1 MKARAEDYHRRV
13 EERERAEEEA
23 RRLQGLRGG
32 PPPADE
38 GMGSPYG
45 DQPVQYGAGR
55 QGERLK
61 RSAGPRREQRPGEL
75 LGRSI
80 HMQQAPMPPQQQ
92 PQPVVQ
98 QQQQL
103 EPPVVDLSRSQAIPV
118 LPPDLGRS
126 QLLSQSASSQ
136 AQPGP
141 QPSEIEIPQICLLYT
156 SPSPRD

>member
-1 MKARAEDYHRRV
+1 
-13 EERERAEEEA
+13 
-23 RRLQGLRGG
+23 
-32 PPPADE
+32 
-38 GMGSPYG
+38 
-45 DQPVQYGAGR
+45 
-55 QGERLK
+55 
-61 RSAGPRREQRPGEL
+61 
-75 LGRSI
+75 
-80 HMQQAPMPPQQQ
+80 MQQAPMPPQQQ

-141 QPSEIEIPQICLLYT
+141 QPSEIEIPQIELSGQTRMELEELRKAQEQMQEAA
-156 SPSPRD
+156 SEALRIQAEQQQMMPAGASEPLRR